1 MHTNK
6 PVNTQLELREPL
18 AHDLHLT
25 IVLGELGLECSQ
37 LPDLRQYWIVSI
49 PRTWTHAELKVCEF
63 LYPFIVRTICTS
75 MNYPNTYVK
84 NMYPVNNIYVKN
96 ILICT
101 KNFHNDLD
109 ISQAL

>member
-49 PRTWTHAELKVCEF
+49 PRT
-63 LYPFIVRTICTS
+63 
-75 MNYPNTYVK
+75 
-84 NMYPVNNIYVKN
+84 
-96 ILICT
+96 
-101 KNFHNDLD
+101 
-109 ISQAL
+109 